1 MTDKHRNNLE
11 RLEKIIVKT
20 KRVLTLD
27 FLGYQSI
34 VKLKSHLK
42 SEESVIISGSTC
54 TPHRISDSEIYWTT
68 NCPIGAY
75 FGSHF
80 HEWNEKIEMIR
91 GYAEVKTYIG
101 LEVYDVI
108 SLKAGDVI
116 TIERGIAH
124 DFRNVGDCDLECKVT
139 HYK

>member
-1 MTDKHRNNLE
+1 MTDKHKKNLE
-11 RLEKIIVKT
+11 NLDRLIVKT

-42 SEESVIISGSTC
+42 CDESVIISGSTC
-54 TPHRISDSEIYWTT
+54 TPHRISDSEVYWTT
-68 NCPIGAY
+68 NCPAGAY

-80 HEWNEKIEMIR
+80 HEWNETIEMVK
-91 GYAEVKTYIG
+91 GYAELKTYMG
-101 LEVYDVI
+101 VKVYDVI
-108 SLKAGDVI
+108 NLKPGDVI

-124 DFRNVGDCDLECKVT
+124 DFRNVGECDLECKVT